1 MLLIVKAYSYK
12 MDKKIIIL
20 IGIGVIVT
28 FSIYLGLQNSLKVP
42 ALFSTPISSKEAIM
56 RVAQKENLTQYNI
69 SDFSTKYVYIKGD
82 GTIFECDINSNS
94 IGKYLGKSE
103 PTTTTG
109 SYFAWEVI
117 KNNHIYF
124 VDSATGEIISEKN
137 NNFIAGA

>member
-20 IGIGVIVT
+20 TGIGVIVT
-28 FSIYLGLQNSLKVP
+28 FLIYLGLQNSLKVP
-42 ALFSTPISSKEAIM
+42 ALFSTPISSKEAIT
-56 RVAQKENLTQYNI
+56 RVAQKENLTQYNV

-109 SYFAWEVI
+109 NYFAWEVI

-124 VDSATGEIISEKN
+124 VDSATGEIISEKK
-137 NNFIAGA
+137 